1 MLTFAQVATVAFTD
15 EDQDYYCPPCA
26 AERFGSLQIAKLE
39 AGFLDGAHIG
49 ARKVSD
55 YEMGEAESGEAWAQA
70 EAMHENEDGDEGEGR
85 SVDEIYEDLERSPV
99 VFCSGSCGRCYTG
112 GAEPWQKPNPV
123 DGSKPEYVRSTDDD
137 RWLF

>member
-15 EDQDYYCPPCA
+15 DSCEFFCPPCA
-26 AERFGSLQIAKLE
+26 AEKFGSLQIAKVE
-39 AGFLDGAHIG
+39 AGFLNGEHIG
-49 ARKVSD
+49 VRKVSD
-55 YEMGEAESGEAWAQA
+55 YEMGEAESQEAWSYA
-70 EAMHENEDGDEGEGR
+70 EAMHENEGEDR
-85 SVDEIYEDLERSPV
+85 SVDEIAESLEDEPIIH
-99 VFCSGSCGRCYTG
+99 CSGSCGRCYTG